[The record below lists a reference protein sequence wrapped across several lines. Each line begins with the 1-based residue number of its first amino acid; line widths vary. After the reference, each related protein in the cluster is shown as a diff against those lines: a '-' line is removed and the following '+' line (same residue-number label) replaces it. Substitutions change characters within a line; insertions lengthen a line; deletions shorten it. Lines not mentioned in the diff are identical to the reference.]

1 MLEESNVDSGRSL
14 SMPSGL
20 CKSSILFFFLTK
32 IPSVKNER
40 QETLIW
46 NNLVGKIGKTWLY
59 IDLGVKEE

>member
-1 MLEESNVDSGRSL
+1 MWIQEDHLVCQVDSV
-14 SMPSGL
+14 
-20 CKSSILFFFLTK
+20 KVAFFFFFLTK